1 MTTIVVVKKNGDIAI
16 ASDALVT
23 FGETR
28 LPHGYEMND
37 KIIRVGD
44 SYIGLAG
51 STAHFA
57 VLGDALHT
65 LGDECR
71 FGSRQQV
78 FLTFQKLHAV
88 LKEKYFLNPK
98 EDDSDPYESS
108 QITALIANATGI
120 YGVYSY
126 REVFSFDKFWGIGSG
141 RNFALGA
148 MYAAYDRTSSARRI
162 AEIGVK
168 AGAEFDKSSALPVRV
183 FGLRLAAGADADA
196 PRSGTAAVGAA
207 PDAAGDSTN
216 AAARQRGETR
226 NEEHGEQR

>member
-1 MTTIVVVKKNGDIAI
+1 VTTIVVVKKSGTIAI

-28 LPHGYEMND
+28 LPHGYEVNE
-37 KIIRVGD
+37 KIFCIGD
-44 SYIGLAG
+44 SFVGLAG

-57 VLGDALHT
+57 VLADALRG
-65 LGDECR
+65 LGEDCKLA
-71 FGSRQQV
+71 SRMQV
-78 FLTFQKLHAV
+78 FSTFQRLHAV

-108 QITALIANATGI
+108 QITAVIANPSGI

-148 MYAAYDRTSSARRI
+148 MYAAYEGTGDAIRI
-162 AEIGVK
+162 AEIGVR
-168 AGAEFDKSSALPVRV
+168 AGCEFDKSSALPVRA
-183 FGLRLAAGADADA
+183 FSI
-196 PRSGTAAVGAA
+196 PIE
-207 PDAAGDSTN
+207 
-216 AAARQRGETR
+216 ARESQ
-226 NEEHGEQR
+226 

>member
-1 MTTIVVVKKNGDIAI
+1 MTTIVVVKKNNEIAI

-28 LPHGYEMND
+28 LPHGYEVNE
-37 KIIRVGD
+37 KIFRIGD

-57 VLGDALHT
+57 VVAEALRGLGE
-65 LGDECR
+65 ECR
-71 FGSRQQV
+71 LGGRMAV
-78 FLTFQKLHAV
+78 FSTFQRLHAV

-108 QITALIANATGI
+108 QITAVIANPTGI

-126 REVFSFDKFWGIGSG
+126 REVFSFEKFWGIGSG

-148 MYAAYDRTSSARRI
+148 MYAAYDRTASARRI
-162 AEIGVK
+162 AEIGVR
-168 AGAEFDKSSALPVRV
+168 AGCEFDKSSALPVRV
-183 FGLRLAAGADADA
+183 FGIE
-196 PRSGTAAVGAA
+196 AA
-207 PDAAGDSTN
+207 PQESA
-216 AAARQRGETR
+216 
-226 NEEHGEQR
+226 

>member
-1 MTTIVVVKKNGDIAI
+1 VTTIVVVKKGSEIAI

-28 LPHGYEMND
+28 LPHGYEVNE
-37 KIIRVGD
+37 KIFRVGD

-57 VLGDALHT
+57 VLAEALRG
-65 LGDECR
+65 LGEDCKLA
-71 FGSRQQV
+71 SRVQV
-78 FLTFQKLHAV
+78 FSTFQRLHAV
-88 LKEKYFLNPK
+88 LKERYFLNPK

-108 QITALIANATGI
+108 QITAVIANPSGI

-148 MYAAYDRTSSARRI
+148 MYSAYESATSAQQV
-162 AEIGVK
+162 AEIGVR
-168 AGAEFDKSSALPVRV
+168 AGCEFDKSSALPARV
-183 FGLRLAAGADADA
+183 FSVSMTPGA
-196 PRSGTAAVGAA
+196 TA
-207 PDAAGDSTN
+207 
-216 AAARQRGETR
+216 
-226 NEEHGEQR
+226 

>member
-1 MTTIVVVKKNGDIAI
+1 MTTIVVVKKKGEIAI

-28 LPHGYEMND
+28 LPHGYEVNE
-37 KIIRVGD
+37 KIFQVAD

-57 VLGDALHT
+57 VLAEALRN
-65 LGDECR
+65 LGEDCR
-71 FGSRQQV
+71 LGSRQQI
-78 FLTFQKLHAV
+78 FTTFQKLHAV

-98 EDDSDPYESS
+98 EDESDPYESS
-108 QITALIANATGI
+108 QITAVIANPTGI

-126 REVFSFDKFWGIGSG
+126 REVFSFERFWGIGSG

-148 MYAAYDRTSSARRI
+148 MFATYDRLKSARAI

-183 FGLRLAAGADADA
+183 FSLPL
-196 PRSGTAAVGAA
+196 VG
-207 PDAAGDSTN
+207 
-216 AAARQRGETR
+216 GETT
-226 NEEHGEQR
+226 

>member
-1 MTTIVVVKKNGDIAI
+1 MTTIVVVKKNDEIAI

-28 LPHGYEMND
+28 LPHGYEMNE
-37 KIIRVGD
+37 KIFRIND

-57 VLGDALHT
+57 VMAEALRH
-65 LGDECR
+65 LGDECKL
-71 FGSRQQV
+71 GSRLEI
-78 FLTFQKLHAV
+78 FNTFQRLHPV
-88 LKEKYFLNPK
+88 LKDRFFLNPK
-98 EDDSDPYESS
+98 EEDGDPYESS

-126 REVFSFDKFWGIGSG
+126 REVFSFDRFWGIGSG

-148 MYAAYDRTSSARRI
+148 MYAAYDRTTSARRI

-168 AGAEFDKSSALPVRV
+168 AGAEFDKSSSLPARV
-183 FGLRLAAGADADA
+183 FSVSAQ
-196 PRSGTAAVGAA
+196 RSTE
-207 PDAAGDSTN
+207 GDN
-216 AAARQRGETR
+216 G
-226 NEEHGEQR
+226 

>member
-1 MTTIVVVKKNGDIAI
+1 MTTIVVVKKNRAIAI

-28 LPHGYEMND
+28 LPHGYEVNE
-37 KIIRVGD
+37 KIFQIGD

-57 VLGDALHT
+57 VLADAMRN
-65 LGDECR
+65 LGDECKL
-71 FGSRQQV
+71 GSRVHV
-78 FLTFQKLHAV
+78 FSTFQRLHGV

-98 EDDSDPYESS
+98 EDESDPYESS
-108 QITALIANATGI
+108 QITAVIANPTGI

-148 MYAAYDRTSSARRI
+148 MYAAYERAASAREV
-162 AEIGVK
+162 AEVGVK
-168 AGAEFDKSSALPVRV
+168 AGCEFDKSSALPVRV
-183 FGLRLAAGADADA
+183 FGMELAV
-196 PRSGTAAVGAA
+196 SE
-207 PDAAGDSTN
+207 
-216 AAARQRGETR
+216 ETTK
-226 NEEHGEQR
+226 GQT